1 MSRMAT
7 RARVRV
13 TRTQLRARGGAPARW
28 RRPRRSSAAPKP
40 TGRASFR
47 HCLHAE
53 WIKIRT
59 MRSTLYVV
67 LGTLAF
73 CVGLAALNGTSAGTE
88 YADMTA
94 ADQATF
100 DPLAVSLRG
109 YLLAQIALGLLGG
122 LVITAEYG
130 ARTIVGTLTSVPHRG
145 RVLAAKAVV
154 LVGVVLPVGLLVS
167 LAGFLVGQASLAGA
181 DAPHLGLSEGLA
193 QRGIWGGG
201 LYLALAALFGLAIGT
216 VIRSTTATVT
226 TLFGVMLIV
235 QAFAPALPG
244 AVGDWVSK
252 YWPPIAGGQII
263 TGYRD
268 PALLDPWAGFT
279 VMAGCV
285 AVLLTVAFVVFRKR
299 DA

>member
-1 MSRMAT
+1 MSRIPT
-7 RARVRV
+7 LLRPKTPKTPKTAR
-13 TRTQLRARGGAPARW
+13 
-28 RRPRRSSAAPKP
+28 SPKP
-40 TGRASFR
+40 PKPQTTAGKATFV

-59 MRSTLYVV
+59 MRSTLYVI

-73 CVGLAALNGTSAGTE
+73 CTGLAALNGSSAGTD
-88 YADMTA
+88 YASMTP

-100 DPLAVSLRG
+100 DPLATSLRG

-122 LVITAEYG
+122 LVISSEYG
-130 ARTIVGTLTSVPHRG
+130 ARTIVSTLTSVPHRA
-145 RVLAAKAVV
+145 RVLACKAVV
-154 LVGVVLPVGLLVS
+154 LTGVGLPAGIVVS
-167 LAGFLVGQASLAGA
+167 LAGFLVGQGALAGA
-181 DAPHLGLSEGLA
+181 GAPHLSLFDGTAL
-193 QRGIWGGG
+193 RGVFGGG
-201 LYLALAALFGLAIGT
+201 LYLALAGLFGLALGT

-226 TLFGVMLIV
+226 TLFAVMLIV

-244 AVGDWVSK
+244 AVGDWVST

-263 TGYRD
+263 TGYHD
-268 PALLDPWAGFT
+268 PALLGPWAGLG

-285 AVLLTVAFVVFRKR
+285 AVLMAAAFVVFRRR